1 MSTGTWSP
9 VRTDWGDGE
18 ILISPFVRA
27 GWEFILMTEV
37 RNSEIQDAM
46 TRRQEERADGDGAFL
61 IAYRSEMVEDLF
73 GQRVKRH
80 FQFVTA
86 FFSDNDYARAF
97 TLAVV
102 EHEWP
107 EDWDGEWKGIDI
119 VNRADDI
126 YRAAARM
133 EVPE

>member
-1 MSTGTWSP
+1 MSTGMWSR
-9 VRTDWGDGE
+9 VRPSWGTGE
-18 ILISPFVRA
+18 ILDHPEPES

-37 RNSEIQDAM
+37 RNSKIQDAM
-46 TRRQEERADGDGAFL
+46 TRRQGELADGDGACL

-73 GQRVKRH
+73 GQRVKKH
-80 FQFVTA
+80 FRLVTA
-86 FFSDNDYARAF
+86 FIGDNDYARAF
-97 TLAVV
+97 TLAVA